1 MMLRLP
7 IISPTKNQHII
18 STPTN
23 TFLVNSLTVRLQYP
37 ASAMLYDNFT
47 KPLWIT
53 GHSLGCG
60 GANSTLACLQNV
72 FKCGWG
78 LSASTIKIITYLH
91 IYLINAQHINFL
103 QSMNKNVYTML
114 TLRCCGYFNSDSC
127 CYSIAKLYH
136 LLCHICNFPLLL

>member
-1 MMLRLP
+1 MTTSQNRCGLP
-7 IISPTKNQHII
+7 AIHWDVVVPT
-18 STPTN
+18 
-23 TFLVNSLTVRLQYP
+23 
-37 ASAMLYDNFT
+37 
-47 KPLWIT
+47 PL
-53 GHSLGCG
+53 
-60 GANSTLACLQNV
+60 LACLQNV

-136 LLCHICNFPLLL
+136 LLCHVCNFPHSLVTLNIILRGCFTAMYIVLKVN